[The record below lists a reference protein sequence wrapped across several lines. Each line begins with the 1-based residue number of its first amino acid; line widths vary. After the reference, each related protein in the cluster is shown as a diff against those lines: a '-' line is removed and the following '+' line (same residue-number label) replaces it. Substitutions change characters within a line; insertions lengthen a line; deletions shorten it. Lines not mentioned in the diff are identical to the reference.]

1 MGLLAVAWV
10 RRALR
15 IAWSGV
21 GMVVTHDPV
30 VGNMCLLGVINSPA
44 WVETGGGRAVYI
56 GNSTRAATSVTVGVG
71 SKCIAVPL
79 VSPGDSWV
87 GGTRVRHHACSGKL
101 GAVVKSPP
109 SIHP

>member
-1 MGLLAVAWV
+1 
-10 RRALR
+10 
-15 IAWSGV
+15 
-21 GMVVTHDPV
+21 MVVTHDPAV
-30 VGNMCLLGVINSPA
+30 ATRCLLVVINSPV

-71 SKCIAVPL
+71 SEGIAVPL
-79 VSPGDSWV
+79 VSPVDSWV
-87 GGTRVRHHACSGKL
+87 GGTRVRHRACSGKL